1 MNFSKLAAIKCPTPF
16 REIKDF
22 EEQFGVRLIV
32 KEDYQTHPVISG
44 NKWRKLKGN
53 LLHIQSQGYDG
64 IISFGGAHSN
74 HLYALAGIRHL
85 LQIPVIMLVRGDGF
99 DPQNETLTYAKN
111 NGVELYF
118 IDRAAYREKEG
129 GEIASKII
137 SEFPNYLVIP
147 EGGSNQFALA
157 GIQELYVEIKEQV
170 PDYSHLVL
178 SMGTGGTAG
187 ALLSYLKNARSQ
199 IVVYPA
205 LKGDWM
211 EAEIINWTKLFN
223 GYEAQVS
230 NLLTV
235 RSNYHFGGYG
245 KIPSDLLVFIDE
257 IKIKYDL
264 SLDPIYTGKAFYGL
278 MADIKNGMYKPGDIL
293 VFIHTGGLRK

>member
-1 MNFSKLAAIKCPTPF
+1 MFPNLKNPVFTDADDLNEVARQLRRDIINMLLLSKSGHSGGPLGLADIFAQL
-16 REIKDF
+16 R
-22 EEQFGVRLIV
+22 R
-32 KEDYQTHPVISG
+32 Y
-44 NKWRKLKGN
+44 N
-53 LLHIQSQGYDG
+53 
-64 IISFGGAHSN
+64 
-74 HLYALAGIRHL
+74 
-85 LQIPVIMLVRGDGF
+85 
-99 DPQNETLTYAKN
+99 
-111 NGVELYF
+111 F

-199 IVVYPA
+199 MVVYPA

-211 EAEIINWTKLFN
+211 EAEIINYAQFFN
-223 GYEAQVS
+223 KSDSQIP

-235 RSNYHFGGYG
+235 RSDYHFGGYG